1 MKYVAKIAKINCIHV
16 QKHKKRGPNEDIFH
30 YIAQYSIC
38 IMPITYN
45 FTPENKHGT
54 SLIQNIRLAYLTKI
68 PLT

>member
-1 MKYVAKIAKINCIHV
+1 MYKNT
-16 QKHKKRGPNEDIFH
+16 KKRGPNEDIFH

-45 FTPENKHGT
+45 FTPEKKTWYHLNPKH
-54 SLIQNIRLAYLTKI
+54 SIAYLTKI

>member
-1 MKYVAKIAKINCIHV
+1 MKCVAKIAKKTCIPV

-45 FTPENKHGT
+45 FTAQNKHGT
-54 SLIQNIRLAYLTKI
+54 T
-68 PLT
+68 